1 MPTSTRKGFQKKKE
15 KRGSKCSWR
24 TCGWKFL
31 KPTEGNRYLGTGNT
45 EGLKKGK
52 PQQTYKKTY
61 NNKNFKN

>member
-1 MPTSTRKGFQKKKE
+1 MRRKKKGE
-15 KRGSKCSWR
+15 WKCIKRNYSWKLP
-24 TCGWKFL
+24 KF
-31 KPTEGNRYLGTGNT
+31 KEGNRYLGTGNT